1 MKKLLLSVM
10 LMISSVSFAVA
21 PVLAVPVAGVDSL
34 KQNAVKSFL
43 QKANDPKSAL
53 NQRLTK
59 FNQEQ
64 ADGRNSSGVLPKTLT
79 YTNIQVISIGG
90 ENQFGSYC
98 TAIPAKP
105 ENTKCTNGVSET
117 FLILIPYK
125 MGVHKAVE
133 YDSMKFIVKVAKSA
147 DWKMDEQQKEYDRHE
162 SVKVE
167 DPTEVSV
174 QAVSRT
180 VK

>member
-1 MKKLLLSVM
+1 
-10 LMISSVSFAVA
+10 MISSVSFAAA

-64 ADGRNSSGVLPKTLT
+64 TDGRNSSGVLPKTLT
-79 YTNIQVISIGG
+79 STNIQVISIGG

-98 TAIPAKP
+98 TVIPAKP
-105 ENTKCTNGVSET
+105 GNTKCTNGVSET

-133 YDSMKFIVKVAKSA
+133 YDSMKFVIKATKSA

-162 SVKVE
+162 LIKVE

>member
-1 MKKLLLSVM
+1 
-10 LMISSVSFAVA
+10 MISSVSFAAA
-21 PVLAVPVAGVDSL
+21 PVRAVPVARVDSL

-53 NQRLTK
+53 NQRLIK

-64 ADGRNSSGVLPKTLT
+64 TDGRNSSGVLPKTLT

-98 TAIPAKP
+98 TVIPAKP
-105 ENTKCTNGVSET
+105 GNTKCTNGVSET
-117 FLILIPYK
+117 FLIPYK

-133 YDSMKFIVKVAKSA
+133 YDSMKFVIKATKSA
-147 DWKMDEQQKEYDRHE
+147 DWKMDEHEKEYDRHE
-162 SVKVE
+162 LTKIE